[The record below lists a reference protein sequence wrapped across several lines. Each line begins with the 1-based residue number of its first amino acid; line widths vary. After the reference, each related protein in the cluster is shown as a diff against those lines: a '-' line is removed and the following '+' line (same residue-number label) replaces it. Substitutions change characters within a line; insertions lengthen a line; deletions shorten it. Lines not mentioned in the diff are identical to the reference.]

1 MLEPAQ
7 PILAFGRLDD
17 VIKKITMLPALL
29 AAFLA
34 AQLNADDLTD
44 AAQGLCDSIRSCALE
59 NVAKEDLSPEVIEMM
74 GPMLDNM
81 CASMRS
87 KVKEVPVGHDLYQ
100 PAVGCLRSLESLTC
114 EQMQN
119 PDLAAT
125 PECKEYE
132 RLAREAGVLTQ

>member
-1 MLEPAQ
+1 MLEPSR
-7 PILAFGRLDD
+7 PVLALWRLDD
-17 VIKKITMLPALL
+17 VIRRTTMLPAIL
-29 AAFLA
+29 AAFLS
-34 AQLNADDLTD
+34 AQPSADDLTD

-59 NVAKEDLSPEVIEMM
+59 NVAKEDLSPEVLEMM

-87 KVKEVPVGHDLYQ
+87 KVKEVPAGHGLYK

-114 EQMQN
+114 EQMED

-125 PECKEYE
+125 PECEEYE
-132 RLAREAGVLTQ
+132 RLAREAGVLTE